1 MTAPLTSGPTLE
13 ELAAELES
21 GRITSRSLVEK
32 CLSRIDDPA
41 GEGSKAFIAVAAA
54 KALALADAFDA
65 LRANGAAPSRFAG
78 IPISVKDLFDLAGE
92 VTRAGSVVLANAP
105 AAAADAEAVRLLK
118 RAGFIVI
125 GRTNMSEFAFSG
137 LGLNPHYG
145 TPRGVWDR
153 KTGRVPGGSSSGA
166 AVSVV
171 DGMAHAGLGTD
182 TGGSCRIPA
191 AFNGIVGFKPTAS
204 RVSKAGAVPLS
215 QTLDSV
221 GPLARSVSCCMV
233 LDDILAG
240 GEPSRPEPVRDVRGL
255 RVFAPSN
262 YFLDGADS
270 AVTFAFRHALT
281 ILIKAGAQVSE
292 GEFDELGEIPTI
304 NRKGGFPAAES
315 YAWHSELIARSPEAY
330 DPLVITRIKRGLEQ
344 TAADYVRLK
353 AERENF
359 VDRVAKRLAA
369 FDVVAFPTTPIVP
382 PGIAECA
389 TPDDFGRFNILCLR
403 NSTAVNMWDGCA
415 ISLPIKTLD
424 GTPVGLTLASTGG
437 RDKELLKWAAAVEQ
451 VFARS

>member
-1 MTAPLTSGPTLE
+1 MSAPLTSGPTLE
-13 ELAAELES
+13 ELAGELQR
-21 GRITSRSLVEK
+21 GTVTSRALVEN
-32 CLSRIDDPA
+32 CLARINDPA
-41 GEGSKAFIAVAAA
+41 GEGSKAFMAVAAA
-54 KALALADAFDA
+54 RALTLADAFDA

-92 VTRAGSVVLANAP
+92 VTRAGSTALANAP

-137 LGLNPHYG
+137 LGVNPHYG
-145 TPRGVWDR
+145 TPLGVWDR
-153 KTGRVPGGSSSGA
+153 RNARVPGGSSSGA

-191 AFNGIVGFKPTAS
+191 AFNGIVGFKPTAN

-221 GPLARSVSCCMV
+221 GPLARSVSCCAV
-233 LDDILAG
+233 LDEILSG
-240 GEPSRPEPVRDVRGL
+240 SEPSLPQPVREIAGL
-255 RVFAPSN
+255 RVFAPTN
-262 YFLDGADS
+262 YYLDGGDNTVS
-270 AVTFAFRHALT
+270 SAFRQALT
-281 ILIKAGAQVSE
+281 ALAKAGAQISE
-292 GEFDELGEIPTI
+292 GEFAELNEIPTI
-304 NRKGGFPAAES
+304 NRKGGFSAAES
-315 YAWHSELIARSPEAY
+315 YAWHSNLIETSAQAY
-330 DPLVITRIKRGLEQ
+330 DPLVLVRIKRGLEQ
-344 TAADYVRLK
+344 TSADYIRLK
-353 AERENF
+353 VERESF

-382 PGIAECA
+382 PTIAECA
-389 TPDDFGRFNILCLR
+389 APDAFGRINLLCLR
-403 NSTAVNMWDGCA
+403 NSTTVNMWDGCA
-415 ISLPIKTLD
+415 ISLPIKTAE
-424 GTPVGLTLASTGG
+424 GIPVGLTLASTGG
-437 RDKELLKWAAAVEQ
+437 RDKELLQWAAGVEQ